1 MQCIF
6 NTKMYPLF
14 SWKYKCVTLLP
25 GPTGSELLETQKGP
39 PILLQTGYLLRR
51 DEYRWHR
58 SWCKADSKDMKFCIY
73 EDSNEEVLVR
83 SFSLESASA
92 QFSLPPMQEIDKD
105 HCFLIAGIF
114 DGPSEKDAGTSG
126 GDEIYFAAY
135 TETEYRQWKDALHL
149 LTASRESGQSSL
161 SFLDASQGGQDSTS
175 TSSSNFSSNRESMIS
190 TASSLLYTYR
200 FSGRSE
206 SPTRGRS
213 LDRDHNLM
221 VDDTK
226 TLSLTKQ
233 QQPLPSPPHAVSLTD
248 HITSEFYGTFVVN
261 D

>member
-1 MQCIF
+1 MF
-6 NTKMYPLF
+6 P
-14 SWKYKCVTLLP
+14 P
-25 GPTGSELLETQKGP
+25 GLTGSELSETQKGP
-39 PILLQTGYLLRR
+39 PVLLQTGFLLRR

-58 SWCKADSKDMKFCIY
+58 SWCKAHSKDMKFYIY

-83 SFSLESASA
+83 SFSLEGASA

-105 HCFLIAGIF
+105 HCFLIAGVF
-114 DGPSEKDAGTSG
+114 DGSPDKDGGSSG

-190 TASSLLYTYR
+190 TASSLLYSYR

-213 LDRDHNLM
+213 LDRDHSLV

-226 TLSLTKQ
+226 ALSLAKQ
-233 QQPLPSPPHAVSLTD
+233 QQPLPSPPRAVSL
-248 HITSEFYGTFVVN
+248 SEYIHYGVLCCGLISN
-261 D
+261 P

>member
-1 MQCIF
+1 
-6 NTKMYPLF
+6 
-14 SWKYKCVTLLP
+14 
-25 GPTGSELLETQKGP
+25 
-39 PILLQTGYLLRR
+39 
-51 DEYRWHR
+51 
-58 SWCKADSKDMKFCIY
+58 MKFCIY

-92 QFSLPPMQEIDKD
+92 QFGLPPMQEIDKD
-105 HCFLIAGIF
+105 HCFLITGIF
-114 DGPSEKDAGTSG
+114 DGPSEKDSGTSG

-226 TLSLTKQ
+226 TLSLAKQ

-261 D
+261 DEEGSLLAILCTYILHTLPPYYQ